1 MLWQINDS
9 YLMDV
14 IAIRKRILFVICIL
28 LLVPLV
34 IPEPTLA
41 TKDSFYYYE
50 NLQVNLYR
58 DSIRISASF
67 DSNRLAISGFDPQ
80 ITSLYKMQDLH
91 IYFSTN
97 QGGKE
102 GGEGPGPTLGLW
114 SEVTYSSIEEDEA
127 KDRAQIIN
135 YLIEQQFGVK
145 VRIHGNTKQS
155 GGKLIISSFNVTN
168 VDHSVVL
175 KTFKEILPDKSFG
188 ALFTEEMIQTAH
200 FHQIHLFLRP
210 KSETSPYFQSFIEI
224 TSILDPEAIPIIEG
238 KHLFDLG
245 EIMHL
250 KDKIY
255 RYEQSDKS
263 TISIFFPGEIIED
276 EILPN
281 YPGTKTDNI
290 YSFSF
295 PEKIKSISYL
305 KANYTI
311 KKFPIIRATKT
322 VNQYVVEPNG
332 QIIVETVIENV
343 GTDTAYDVEIDI
355 KIPEGGN
362 LHSNFTS
369 EQSWKQVLPGD
380 NVTYSY
386 VLKLSKQRM
395 HTLIKPDQIT
405 YASTN
410 KSNDQTEERIYSN
423 EILVSTRENAPLLI
437 ITKESE
443 ASVIS
448 NTTTT
453 IKLIVKN
460 VGNEEITDI
469 EISED
474 LWYGTIVRPPENSTT
489 SGTILR
495 TTLPKLTP
503 GESATIEY
511 VVAIKNDAVSFA
523 TLSYG
528 DISLKSNEISLKF
541 DQTFANELTWTYNLE
556 IEKNAFPSTVMPGQ
570 TIFINITIYNS
581 GIESTPTFNVID
593 RIPSIIGSKDL
604 KWEKLQLGPR
614 ESLTLSYK
622 LEIPFEYHVEGYDL
636 PPVEVYSSNY
646 NEIYGTSN
654 VLHLKQNVLIHSW
667 VLAGT
672 IIAFTVVLV
681 ELIYIRKKYI
691 LVKI

>member
-1 MLWQINDS
+1 
-9 YLMDV
+9 MDV

-41 TKDSFYYYE
+41 TTDSFYYYE

-67 DSNRLAISGFDPQ
+67 DSNRLTISGFDPQ
-80 ITSLYKMQDLH
+80 ITLLYKMQDLH

-97 QGGKE
+97 QGGTE

-127 KDRAQIIN
+127 KDRARIIN
-135 YLIEQQFGVK
+135 YLIEKQFGVEVK
-145 VRIHGNTKQS
+145 IHGNTKQS
-155 GGKLIISSFNVTN
+155 GGKLIITSYNVTN
-168 VDHSVVL
+168 VDHSAVL

-188 ALFTEEMIQTAH
+188 ALFTEEMIQTAR
-200 FHQIHLFLRP
+200 FSQIHLFLRP
-210 KSETSPYFQSFIEI
+210 KSEASPYFQSFIEI
-224 TSILDPEAIPIIEG
+224 TSILDSKAIPVLEG

-276 EILPN
+276 EIHPE

-295 PEKIKSISYL
+295 PEKITSISYL
-305 KANYTI
+305 KANYTMR
-311 KKFPIIRATKT
+311 KFPILRATKT
-322 VNQYVVEPNG
+322 VNQYLLEPSD

-343 GTDTAYDVEIDI
+343 GTDTAYDVEVDI
-355 KIPEGGN
+355 QIPEGGE
-362 LHSNFTS
+362 LHSSFTL

-386 VLKLSKQRM
+386 VLKLSKQRID
-395 HTLIKPDQIT
+395 TLIKPDQIT

-453 IKLIVKN
+453 IKLNVKN
-460 VGNEEITDI
+460 VGNEEISDI

-474 LWYGTIVRPPENSTT
+474 LWYGTIVRPPENSTI

-541 DQTFANELTWTYNLE
+541 DQTFANELTWTYHLE

-570 TIFINITIYNS
+570 TIFINVTIYNS
-581 GIESTPTFNVID
+581 GIESTPTFNIID
-593 RIPSIIGSKDL
+593 RIPSIIGSKDF

-654 VLHLKQNVLIHSW
+654 VLHLNQNVLIHSW

-672 IIAFTVVLV
+672 TIAFIVVLV
-681 ELIYIRKKYI
+681 ELIYIRKKYV